1 MSTSLT
7 SALSNAGNAL
17 DVIQSAL
24 SVVQAN
30 VSNSSTPG
38 YATQQLTLEAAPMD
52 SVSGMGGGVMNGGVQ
67 SSADS
72 YANSAVELQLQTLGL
87 YTAQAQA
94 TGTLQSF
101 FDVTGST
108 GVSSGL
114 TSLFTAFSN
123 WSASP
128 DVASAQQ
135 NVLSAASAV
144 AASISG
150 LASSLQST
158 SAQLGQQVSSDVSQI
173 NSIAAQIKQYNIER
187 QSSGQADPGSQAQL
201 QSNLESLSSLVNFTA
216 VTQPDGTVTV
226 LIGNGTPLVMG
237 DQQFSLSSDQ
247 TVVNNPPAANP
258 QSPPTSQILDS
269 QGNDITA
276 DITGGQLGGLLDTRN
291 RVLAGIIGDSQ
302 NAGSLNILAKNLADT
317 VNQIMTSG
325 TVSTAPGAANGIA
338 LFNYSA
344 ADATD
349 AAATLEVN
357 PAMTTA
363 QLAPVDASGNAN
375 GNASALANLANP
387 AGATGTI
394 NGMSYIE
401 YFAGIAADV
410 GAENQNAQNNQQA
423 QQSVTTQA
431 QTLRDSISGVSVNA
445 QAALLLQFQHAY
457 QAVSQVLQVV
467 NQMATDILQI
477 VPQQ

>member
-1 MSTSLT
+1 MASLT

-38 YATQQLTLEAAPMD
+38 YATQQLTIEAAPMD

-72 YANSAVELQLQTLGL
+72 YANTAVEQQLQTLGL
-87 YTAQAQA
+87 YTARAQA

-101 FDVTGST
+101 FDVTGSS
-108 GVSSGL
+108 GVSAGL
-114 TSLFTAFSN
+114 TNLFTAFSN

-135 NVLSAASAV
+135 NVLSSASAV
-144 AASISG
+144 AASVSG
-150 LASSLQST
+150 LASSLQGT
-158 SAQLGQQVSSDVSQI
+158 SAQLGQQVTSDVSQI

-187 QSSGQADPGSQAQL
+187 QSSGQADPGAQAQL
-201 QSNLESLSSLVNFTA
+201 QSNLESLSNLVNFTA
-216 VTQPDGTVTV
+216 LTQPDGTVTV

-237 DQQFSLSSDQ
+237 DQQFPLSSDQ

-258 QSPPTSQILDS
+258 HSPPTSQILDS

-291 RVLAGIIGDSQ
+291 RVLAGIIGDAQ

-325 TVSTAPGAANGIA
+325 TVSTAPAAASGID

-344 ADATD
+344 AVATD

-363 QLAPVDASGNAN
+363 KLAPVDASGNAN
-375 GNASALANLANP
+375 GNASALAALSNP
-387 AGATGTI
+387 AGAADTI

-401 YFAGIAADV
+401 YFAGIAAGV